1 MNHSYLVCFAIIF
14 IAAGVLFFMNFL
26 YERKVKMKMKKYLLN
41 CSNIEKEVL
50 KSFLQNK
57 NKEFP
62 LTKNSS
68 ITLNLVK
75 LNILRKI
82 KDDNTN
88 PLHSFYAIN
97 IEIFNL
103 VNKDKTLREIYLFTD
118 HHL

>member
-1 MNHSYLVCFAIIF
+1 
-14 IAAGVLFFMNFL
+14 MNFL
-26 YERKVKMKMKKYLLN
+26 YERKVKMKIKKYLFN
-41 CSNIEKEVL
+41 CSDIEKEVL

-57 NKEFP
+57 KKEFP

-68 ITLNLVK
+68 ITFNLVK

-88 PLHSFYAIN
+88 PLHSFYTIN

-103 VNKDKTLREIYLFTD
+103 VNKDKILREMYLISDNYF
-118 HHL
+118 